1 MKVLS
6 VEASGSTASVSIV
19 SEKGIL
25 GEINLNYKMQH
36 SVLLMPMIEQL
47 LKETALTIGEID
59 GFVVSKGPGSFTGLR
74 IGMATVKGLA
84 LGSQKPVISVSS
96 LDALAYNIY
105 TEEGL
110 ICSLMDAL
118 RGNVYYCIYKIESGS
133 LKAVRDIHTCS
144 LEELIEELKS
154 YKEKL
159 YFVGDGATIHRAA
172 LEASLEGPAFAP
184 LHLNHPTAS
193 SLGELGLKL
202 LIEGKEDNLN
212 TLAPIYLR
220 RPQAE
225 REYDKKM
232 SEKNE

>member
-25 GEINLNYKMQH
+25 GEININYKMQH

-47 LKETALTIGEID
+47 LKETALPISDVD

-84 LGSQKPVISVSS
+84 LGSQKPVIAVSS
-96 LDALAYNIY
+96 LDALAYNIF
-105 TEEGL
+105 TEEGI

-118 RGNVYYCIYKIESGS
+118 RGNVYYCLYKVESGNI
-133 LKAVRDIHTCS
+133 KAIKEISTCS
-144 LEELIEELKS
+144 LEELIEELKG
-154 YKEKL
+154 YKDKI

-172 LEASLEGPAFAP
+172 LASSLEEHAFAP
-184 LHLNHPTAS
+184 LHLNYPKAS

-202 LIEGKEDNLN
+202 LLEGKEDDLN

-232 SEKNE
+232 SEKK

>member
-6 VEASGSTASVSIV
+6 VEASGSTASVSIL

-25 GEINLNYKMQH
+25 GEINLNFKMQH

-47 LKETALTIGEID
+47 LKETSLTISDVD

-84 LGSQKPVISVSS
+84 LGSQKPVVAVSS
-96 LDALAYNIY
+96 LDALAYGIY
-105 TEEGL
+105 TEEGI
-110 ICSLMDAL
+110 ICSIMDAL
-118 RGNVYYCIYKIESGS
+118 RSNVYYSLYKVKSGNLESIKEVS
-133 LKAVRDIHTCS
+133 TCS
-144 LEELIEELKS
+144 LEELIEELKT
-154 YKEKL
+154 YNEKI
-159 YFVGDGATIHRAA
+159 YFVGDGATIHRAT
-172 LEASLEGPAFAP
+172 LEASLENHAFAP
-184 LHLNHPTAS
+184 LHLNYPKAS

-202 LIEGKEDNLN
+202 LLEGKEDDLN

>member
-19 SEKGIL
+19 SEKGTL
-25 GEINLNYKMQH
+25 GEINLNFKMQH
-36 SVLLMPMIEQL
+36 SVLLMPMVEQL
-47 LKETALTIGEID
+47 LKETALTISDID

-84 LGSQKPVISVSS
+84 LGSQKPVVAVSS

-105 TEEGL
+105 TEEGI
-110 ICSLMDAL
+110 ICALMDAL
-118 RGNVYYCIYKIESGS
+118 RGNVYYCLYKIESGS
-133 LKAVRDIHTCS
+133 IIAIKDIHTCS

-154 YKEKL
+154 FKEKI
-159 YFVGDGATIHRAA
+159 YFVGDGAIIHKAA
-172 LEASLEGPAFAP
+172 LRASLKDSAFAP
-184 LHLNHPTAS
+184 LHLNYPRSS

-202 LIEGKEDNLN
+202 LMEGKEDDLN

>member
-1 MKVLS
+1 MKILS
-6 VEASGSTASVSIV
+6 LEASGSTASVSIV

-36 SVLLMPMIEQL
+36 SVLLMPMLEQL
-47 LKETALTIGEID
+47 LKETALTIGDID

-84 LGSQKPVISVSS
+84 LGSQKPVVAVSS

-118 RGNVYYCIYKIESGS
+118 RGNVYYCLYKIESGS
-133 LKAVRDIHTCS
+133 LKATRDIHTCS
-144 LEELIEELKS
+144 LEELIQELKS
-154 YKEKL
+154 YKGKI

-172 LEASLEGPAFAP
+172 LESSLEGTAFAP
-184 LHLNHPTAS
+184 LHLNYPTAS

-202 LIEGKEDNLN
+202 LTEGKEDDLN